1 MHRYIGYVVMFLVTC
16 GNIGVLL
23 ILPVSMG
30 GNDLNL
36 YFAIIFLVIAT
47 SSAMFLAWYNIKRH
61 QIDEHRKWMLRAM
74 FWMGTIVTMR
84 LVLFILILAVKYRGG
99 FATVSFQVI
108 LWNIASERFIP
119 SFGRATRYSL

>member
-1 MHRYIGYVVMFLVTC
+1 MFLVSC

-36 YFAIIFLVIAT
+36 YFAVIFLVIAT

-84 LVLFILILAVKYRGG
+84 LVLFILILAVEYRGG

-108 LWNIASERFIP
+108 LWNIASEHFIP